1 MVYKE
6 FQDLKL
12 SALGM
17 GAMRLPVID
26 GKEDQIDEA
35 AAGRIIDEAFAGGV
49 NYYDTAW
56 GYHGGQSEL
65 VMGRLLKKY
74 PREQF
79 YLATKFP
86 GYDLANMPKVKEI
99 FEKQLEKCQVE
110 YFDFYLFH
118 NLCEMNVDAYLDD
131 EKYGIYT
138 YLMEQ
143 KKNGRIRHLGFSA
156 HGSYDV
162 MKRFLDAYGRDMEFC
177 QIQLNWIDYD
187 FQDAKGKI
195 DLLNEYQ
202 IPIWVMEPLRGG
214 KLAALGEKYEKQ
226 LKELR
231 PQETIPAW
239 SFRFLQTI
247 PHVTMILS
255 GMSSEEQLK
264 ANLETFRTE
273 EPLNDAEWKT
283 LLSMAEDMTKNN
295 TVPCTACHYCTS
307 HCPQELDIPTLLNL
321 YNEHAFTGGGFI
333 APMALSA
340 IPQDKQPTACIGC
353 RSCEAV
359 CPQQIHIS
367 EVMADFSRRLQG

>member
-12 SALGM
+12 SARGM

-247 PHVTMILS
+247 PHVAMILS

-273 EPLNDAEWKT
+273 EPLNDVEWKT

-307 HCPQELDIPTLLNL
+307 HCPQELDIPMLLNL

-340 IPQDKQPTACIGC
+340 IQQDKQPTACIGC

-367 EVMADFSRRLQG
+367 EVMADFSKRLQG

>member
-247 PHVTMILS
+247 PHVAMILS

-273 EPLNDAEWKT
+273 EPLNDVEWKT

-340 IPQDKQPTACIGC
+340 IQQDKQPTACIGC

-367 EVMADFSRRLQG
+367 EVMADFSKRLQG

>member
-17 GAMRLPVID
+17 GTMRLPVID

-247 PHVTMILS
+247 PHVAMILS

-307 HCPQELDIPTLLNL
+307 HCPQELDIPMLLNL

-340 IPQDKQPTACIGC
+340 IQQDKQPTACIGC

-367 EVMADFSRRLQG
+367 EVMADFSKRLQG